1 VISNSLLLV
10 DEEETTMNKMNL
22 KKLMTAAL
30 VSAAVATSACAAT
43 GTERSTGVV
52 IDDSVISAKVKAA
65 LIDSPA
71 TKARQID
78 GNVNKGTVILAGA
91 VETQNEKTQAGML
104 ARKVEGVRD
113 VQNSL
118 TVGVAKRS
126 VGDVVDD
133 ASVTARVK
141 AALVGNTI
149 TKARQIDVET
159 RQGVVELHGFV
170 DSQAEI
176 NEAVKEARA
185 VSGVVDVRNDL
196 EVKASN

>member
-1 VISNSLLLV
+1 
-10 DEEETTMNKMNL
+10 MNKMNL